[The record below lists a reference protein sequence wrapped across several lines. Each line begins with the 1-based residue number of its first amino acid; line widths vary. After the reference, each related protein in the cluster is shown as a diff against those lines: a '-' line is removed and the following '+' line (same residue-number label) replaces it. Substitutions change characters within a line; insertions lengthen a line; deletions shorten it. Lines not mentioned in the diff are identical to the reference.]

1 MLQIDSLALCLCVN
15 IKNTTAIPVWQRQ
28 QLHITWTKESTPV
41 YMFTNGLNLAAGTLS
56 GAWSSAI
63 ADAEKPTA
71 NNVKSEIAA
80 ISFNFFIIPPTGI
93 RE

>member
-1 MLQIDSLALCLCVN
+1 M
-15 IKNTTAIPVWQRQ
+15 
-28 QLHITWTKESTPV
+28 
-41 YMFTNGLNLAAGTLS
+41 GLTLAAGTLS

-63 ADAEKPTA
+63 ADAEKPAA